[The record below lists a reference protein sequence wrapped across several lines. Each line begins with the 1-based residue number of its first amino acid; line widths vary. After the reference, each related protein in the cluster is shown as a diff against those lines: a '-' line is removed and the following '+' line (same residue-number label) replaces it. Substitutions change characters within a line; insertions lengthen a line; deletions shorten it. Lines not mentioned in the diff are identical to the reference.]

1 MAGDTQITVVGNLVS
16 DPELRYTPTG
26 VAVANFR
33 VASTPRTFDRQA
45 NEWKDGDSLFL
56 TCNVWR
62 QAAENVAEPGEPPPT
77 ALVLD
82 GTRVIG
88 YCGSI
93 PLRLWDGAV
102 ERPAYWTKGLMVLPE
117 FRNGPIGFHVCKQL
131 AAHLPRALG
140 LVVAPAARRL
150 FTAVGYSD
158 LGAIGNFVRLL
169 RPAAVARQL
178 DVGALGLALP
188 RWLTAAVRVAQ
199 RIGIAGL
206 AGAGAGVA
214 MDLAAAAMRRT
225 ARGLTTSWSVG
236 APSAAELDAVWRSA
250 RGGLKASP
258 VRDGR
263 YLRPRFAASYVF
275 CSARDA
281 AQLLGVAVVR
291 RPSASSDPRL
301 RNIRVATLSDIVF
314 PLERR
319 DVGLALLAAVAE
331 AARAAG
337 ADAIL
342 CSTSHPALARLLRR
356 QAYVPLPGNVHVLL
370 HDRTNATRWPRD
382 LSAWWL
388 ARGDGEADEVF

>member
-1 MAGDTQITVVGNLVS
+1 MSTTVAAAGGIRATLATDEHADAIAAFYRESWSQDATAASVL
-16 DPELRYTPTG
+16 
-26 VAVANFR
+26 ANR
-33 VASTPRTFDRQA
+33 R
-45 NEWKDGDSLFL
+45 L
-56 TCNVWR
+56 
-62 QAAENVAEPGEPPPT
+62 AAAQNVAEPGEPPPT

-82 GTRVIG
+82 GGRVIG

-93 PLRLWDGAV
+93 PMRLWDGVV
-102 ERPAYWTKGLMVLPE
+102 EHPAYWTKGLMVLPE
-117 FRNGPIGFHVCKQL
+117 FRQGPIGFHVFKEL

-140 LVVAPAARRL
+140 LLVAPAARRL

-199 RIGIAGL
+199 RTGIAGL

-214 MDLAAAAMRRT
+214 LDLAAAAMRRG
-225 ARGLTTSWSVG
+225 ARGLTTSWSVD
-236 APSAAELDAVWRSA
+236 APSEAELDAVWLSA
-250 RGGLKASP
+250 RGGLKAST

-263 YLRPRFAASYVF
+263 YLRSRFAAPYVF

-281 AQLLGVAVVR
+281 AQLRGVAVVR

-301 RNIRVATLSDIVF
+301 RNVRVATLSDIVF
-314 PLERR
+314 PLERV
-319 DVGLALLAAVAE
+319 DVGLALLAAATQ

-342 CSTSHPALARLLRR
+342 CSASHPALARLLRR

-388 ARGDGEADEVF
+388 ARGDGEADEAF

>member
-1 MAGDTQITVVGNLVS
+1 MSTTVAAAGGIRATLATDEHADAIAAFYRESWSQDATAASVL
-16 DPELRYTPTG
+16 
-26 VAVANFR
+26 ANR
-33 VASTPRTFDRQA
+33 RLA
-45 NEWKDGDSLFL
+45 
-56 TCNVWR
+56 
-62 QAAENVAEPGEPPPT
+62 AAENVAEPGEPPPT

-82 GTRVIG
+82 GSRVIG

-93 PLRLWDGAV
+93 PMRLWDGVV
-102 ERPAYWTKGLMVLPE
+102 EYPAYWTKGLMVLPE
-117 FRNGPIGFHVCKQL
+117 FRQGPIGFHVCKEL

-140 LVVAPAARRL
+140 LLVAPAARRL
-150 FTAVGYSD
+150 FTAVGYAD

-178 DVGALGLALP
+178 DVGELGLALP

-199 RIGIAGL
+199 RTGIAGL

-214 MDLAAAAMRRT
+214 MDLAAAAMRR
-225 ARGLTTSWSVG
+225 ARNVATSWSG
-236 APSAAELDAVWRSA
+236 DAPSEAELDAVWRGA

-263 YLRPRFAASYVF
+263 YLRSRFAAPYVF

-281 AQLLGVAVVR
+281 AHLLGVAVVR

-301 RNIRVATLSDIVF
+301 RNVRVATLSDIVF
-314 PLERR
+314 PLERT
-319 DVGLALLAAVAE
+319 DVGFALLASVAE

>member
-1 MAGDTQITVVGNLVS
+1 MSGTMGGTLTAAGGIRATVATDEHADAIAAFYREIWS
-16 DPELRYTPTG
+16 QDATPESVR
-26 VAVANFR
+26 ANR
-33 VASTPRTFDRQA
+33 
-45 NEWKDGDSLFL
+45 
-56 TCNVWR
+56 R
-62 QAAENVAEPGEPPPT
+62 QAAAENMAEPGEPPPT

-82 GTRVIG
+82 GSRVIG

-117 FRNGPIGFHVCKQL
+117 FRKGPIGFHVCKEL

-169 RPAAVARQL
+169 RPAAVAREL

-214 MDLAAAAMRRT
+214 MDLAAATMRRT
-225 ARGLTTSWSVG
+225 ARGLTTSWSVD
-236 APSAAELDAVWRSA
+236 APSEAELDAVWLSA
-250 RGGLKASP
+250 RDGLTASP

-263 YLRPRFAASYVF
+263 YLRSRFAAPDGTRDAPYVF

-281 AQLLGVAVVR
+281 AQPLGVAVVR

-301 RNIRVATLSDIVF
+301 RNVRVATLSDIVF
-314 PLERR
+314 PLERT
-319 DVGLALLAAVAE
+319 DVGFALLAAVAQ